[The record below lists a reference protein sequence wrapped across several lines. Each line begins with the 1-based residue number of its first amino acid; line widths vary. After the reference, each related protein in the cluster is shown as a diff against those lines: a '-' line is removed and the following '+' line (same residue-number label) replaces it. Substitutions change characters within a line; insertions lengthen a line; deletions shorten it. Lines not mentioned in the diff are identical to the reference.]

1 MKRLIASVLT
11 TAMVLSFASCS
22 SEPAETTETEQTA
35 AVETETSQNDDDQIA
50 NPWHETND
58 ILEAIEGSGI
68 SEISYPS
75 DGSEDTDQGMISWN
89 VIRYTDGMIELQGYI
104 GAGLITI
111 RKGLDSLGEDISG
124 DYNTYDT
131 TYSRGIATCRSY
143 APDAARVV
151 TWQANGFS
159 YSVVVQPQG
168 DDDYSY
174 GLTDDTVNYFVEMFE

>member
-1 MKRLIASVLT
+1 MIFS
-11 TAMVLSFASCS
+11 
-22 SEPAETTETEQTA
+22 
-35 AVETETSQNDDDQIA
+35 
-50 NPWHETND
+50 
-58 ILEAIEGSGI
+58 
-68 SEISYPS
+68 
-75 DGSEDTDQGMISWN
+75 GSEDTDQGMISWYA
-89 VIRYTDGMIELQGYI
+89 IRYTDGMIELQGYI

-111 RKGLDSLGEDISG
+111 RKGLDSLGDDISG

-174 GLTDDTVNYFVEMFE
+174 GLTDNTVNYFVEMFE

>member
-1 MKRLIASVLT
+1 MKRLIALALS

-22 SEPAETTETEQTA
+22 SEPAETTEAEQTA
-35 AVETETSQNDDDQIA
+35 VVETEASQSDEQIP
-50 NPWHETND
+50 NPWTETND
-58 ILEAIEGSGI
+58 ILEAISGSGI
-68 SEISYPS
+68 SDISYPS
-75 DGSEDTDQGMISWN
+75 DGSEDTDQGMISWYA
-89 VIRYTDGMIELQGYI
+89 IRYTDGMIELQGYI

-131 TYSRGIATCRSY
+131 TYTRGIATCRSY